1 MTEEQVKTIVKKRIN
16 DLMNAKDISMRNL
29 SIQLGFSDG
38 YINQI
43 MNNDM
48 MPSLHNIII
57 LCEAMHMTLSDF
69 FSDDEVYSIEYYK
82 LSEELKKMS
91 DRRLEAIYT
100 ALCDINEEEP
110 S

>member
-16 DLMNAKDISMRNL
+16 DLMNAKNISMRNL

-48 MPSLHNIII
+48 TPSLHNIII
-57 LCEAMHMTLSDF
+57 LSDSMHMTLSEF
-69 FSDDEVYSIEYYK
+69 FSDDKVYSIEYYK
-82 LSEELKKMS
+82 LSKELKKMS
-91 DRRLEAIYT
+91 DKRLEAIYT